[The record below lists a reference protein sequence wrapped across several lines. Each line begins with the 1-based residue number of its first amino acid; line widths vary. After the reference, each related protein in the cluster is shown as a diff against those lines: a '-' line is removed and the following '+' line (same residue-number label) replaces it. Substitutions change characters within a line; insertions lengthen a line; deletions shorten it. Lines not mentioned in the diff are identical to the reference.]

1 MRVVQDLID
10 PTKLDEVIAKTLT
23 QMSQVGSETD
33 EFAKMAENL
42 LKLFRAK
49 EIDVKA
55 KVTAFDSA
63 VKDTEQ
69 ERILDLR
76 ETEMSVKRNEVE
88 TNLIRL
94 ARELEIKQKEI
105 ELKERQFKHELDTS
119 EIDQNMKIETFE
131 ERRRISSDTL
141 AIIAANLG
149 GILLI
154 IGYERVN
161 VIASKAIG
169 FVMRR

>member
-1 MRVVQDLID
+1 MRIVEDLID
-10 PTKLDEVIAKTLT
+10 PTKLDEVIGKTLT
-23 QMSQVGSETD
+23 QMSNVGSETD

-55 KVTAFDSA
+55 KVQAFDSA

-69 ERILDLR
+69 ERLLDLR
-76 ETEMSVKRNEVE
+76 ETEMSVKRNEIE
-88 TNLIRL
+88 TNLVRL
-94 ARELEIKQKEI
+94 ARELEIKQKEL

-119 EIDQNMKIETFE
+119 AIDQNMKIETFE